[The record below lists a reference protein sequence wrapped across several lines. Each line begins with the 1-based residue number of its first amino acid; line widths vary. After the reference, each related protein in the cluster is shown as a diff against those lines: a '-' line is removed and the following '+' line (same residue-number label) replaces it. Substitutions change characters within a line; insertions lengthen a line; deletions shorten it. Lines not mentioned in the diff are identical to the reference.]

1 MRVQRRQLPRP
12 QMVGEPGA
20 DVLGS
25 TRAGPKPQEQHKVGV
40 DRERNARQRTGL
52 RQLPQMA
59 TKSVADVRG
68 NTGEE
73 TTHYRQR
80 QAGADGRE
88 STQRPLAINTGQDP
102 PIRQSQDLAWLTT
115 LLLMLVVTS
124 AVADLQTQ
132 LDEDSNRL
140 VITPRKDGQ
149 NIEAGYVTLE
159 NPTGPSRVRSDSG
172 FFADAPSLFA
182 TKIAHRRQR
191 GASYCPTIDIT
202 SEDVTGQRTCLSHSR
217 SHIYGG
223 PEQYNQNWLTEHN
236 VYSNYSYVSKQ
247 QDNMGVA
254 ERYWLFSDG
263 RYLYVPPYVPLFIEQ
278 NTNKSKD
285 QLCFIAEN
293 RQPYPVNLTEVTL
306 RYTDCHFD
314 NAREAHENAIAEY
327 FDKPLDIPDERMTT
341 HPIWSTWAR
350 YKRGINDAKVRQFAS
365 EIVEHG
371 FSNSQIEI
379 DDKWETCYGSLT
391 FDPNKFPDVRALVDD
406 LHSMGFRVTLWVHPF
421 INSDCEPHY
430 SRALQRGWFV
440 TNTEGSTIISWWNGR
455 GGIVD
460 FTNATTAGEWS
471 SQLWKI
477 KTETGIDSFKFDAG
491 ETSWLPQPPV
501 LRTDDMNPVQYTLDY
516 LKIAAQFGPMVEAR
530 VGQQS
535 QQFPIYIRML
545 DKDSRW
551 GFDNGLASLVT
562 TLLQMNMVGY
572 PFVLPDM
579 VGGNGYGSD
588 VLTKELFIRW
598 LQANVFMPAIQFSYV
613 PWDFDGETVGLSR
626 HLTALHARHAPR
638 ITDLMKKAVRDGSP
652 VNPPV
657 WWIAPTDDTALGINS
672 EFLLGEDL
680 LVAPVLEEGAA
691 SRDIYLPRG
700 IWRDEA
706 DPKHPVIEGPV
717 WLTNYS
723 APLTVLPYFTRLSDY
738 SDLPD
743 NGGSS
748 QLRLFI
754 PATACSWVTST
765 VVFYICLPT
774 FHHLFT

>member
-1 MRVQRRQLPRP
+1 MWNSS
-12 QMVGEPGA
+12 M
-20 DVLGS
+20 
-25 TRAGPKPQEQHKVGV
+25 
-40 DRERNARQRTGL
+40 
-52 RQLPQMA
+52 
-59 TKSVADVRG
+59 
-68 NTGEE
+68 
-73 TTHYRQR
+73 
-80 QAGADGRE
+80 
-88 STQRPLAINTGQDP
+88 
-102 PIRQSQDLAWLTT
+102 AWLTT
-115 LLLMLVVTS
+115 LLLVLVVTS
-124 AVADLQTQ
+124 AVADFQTQ

-140 VITPRKDGQ
+140 VITTRKDDQ
-149 NIEAGYVTLE
+149 NVEVGYVTLG
-159 NPTGPSRVRSDSG
+159 NATGSPKLRSDSV
-172 FFADAPSLFA
+172 FIADGPSLFEP
-182 TKIAHRRQR
+182 KITHRRPR
-191 GASYCPTIDIT
+191 GASFCPKVEM
-202 SEDVTGQRTCLSHSR
+202 SFEGAGMALHVCVNHSN

-223 PEQYNQNWLTEHN
+223 PEQYNQSWFTEHN

-263 RYLYVPPYVPLFIEQ
+263 RYFYVPPHVTLFIEQ

-285 QLCFIAEN
+285 QICFTAEN
-293 RQPYPVNLTEVTL
+293 KQPYPVNRTEVLLKYTL
-306 RYTDCHFD
+306 CHFD
-314 NAREAHENAIAEY
+314 NAREAHENAIKEY
-327 FDKPLDIPDERMTT
+327 FDKPLDIPDELMTT

-350 YKRGINDAKVRQFAS
+350 YKKDINDAKVRQFAS
-365 EIVEHG
+365 EIVELG

-391 FDPNKFPDVRALVDD
+391 FDSNKFPDVRALVEE
-406 LHSMGFRVTLWVHPF
+406 LYSMGFRVTLWVHPF

-430 SRALQRGWFV
+430 SRALKRGWFV
-440 TNTEGSTIISWWNGR
+440 TNTEGSTITSWWNGR
-455 GGIVD
+455 GGIID

-471 SQLWKI
+471 SQLWKL

-501 LRTDDMNPVQYTLDY
+501 LTTEMNPVQYTMDY
-516 LKIAAQFGPMVEAR
+516 LKTAAQFGPMVEAR
-530 VGQQS
+530 VGQHT

-572 PFVLPDM
+572 PFVLPDI
-579 VGGNGYGSD
+579 VGGNGYGSEAP
-588 VLTKELFIRW
+588 TKELFIRW
-598 LQANVFMPAIQFSYV
+598 LQATVFMPAIQFSYV
-613 PWDFDGETVGLSR
+613 PWDFDGETVVLSR
-626 HLTALHARHAPR
+626 QLTALHARHAPR
-638 ITDLMKKAVRDGSP
+638 IIDLMKKAVRDGSP

-657 WWIAPTDDTALGINS
+657 WWVDPTDETALGINS

-680 LVAPVLEEGAA
+680 LVAPVLEEGAV
-691 SRDIYLPRG
+691 SRDIYLPKG

-706 DPKHPVIEGPV
+706 DPKHPIIDGPI

-723 APLTVLPYFTRLSDY
+723 APLSVLPYFTRLSDY
-738 SDLPD
+738 PDLD

-754 PATACSWVTST
+754 STTACSWITST